1 MLCSCL
7 RVCLLGGVRLGWQ
20 ALQFLDE
27 MVINTS
33 PFMPRACICARVS
46 LRLNSAM
53 GFSSPHLLHFFI
65 HLSTSLFEH
74 THHFSVLD
82 NLVGISD
89 VRWLLAILL
98 LHPTIPI
105 AYGHTKRQIS
115 FNKFSH
121 PLQLVYIY
129 IYLFISYIYIGIVGW
144 VSLEAP
150 PVLGYAIPTRVS
162 TIEK

>member
-1 MLCSCL
+1 
-7 RVCLLGGVRLGWQ
+7 
-20 ALQFLDE
+20 

-46 LRLNSAM
+46 LRLNSAR

-74 THHFSVLD
+74 THHFSLLD
-82 NLVGISD
+82 NLVGIS
-89 VRWLLAILL
+89 VAPCSLRILL

-105 AYGHTKRQIS
+105 AYRHIKGQILLIL
-115 FNKFSH
+115 FSH
-121 PLQLVYIY
+121 PPQPVYIY

-144 VSLEAP
+144 VWLEAP
-150 PVLGYAIPTRVS
+150 PVLGYAIPTRLS
-162 TIEK
+162 TWEKWWVRFPLLYINTWA